1 MSSNV
6 PKVMWTNF
14 ATIAAVIAAAFAKKG
29 LSAAWRISTGK
40 TPPNNPANPDTNL
53 KEAVLWSA
61 VSGMIF
67 AITRMLASRRAASY
81 MRRSTGTPNP
91 PAKSAT

>member
-6 PKVMWTNF
+6 PKVMWSNF

-29 LSAAWRISTGK
+29 LSASWRLATGK
-40 TPPNNPANPDTNL
+40 KPPTNPANPDTDI
-53 KEAVLWSA
+53 KEAVLWAA

-67 AITRMLASRRAASY
+67 AITRMLATRRAASY
-81 MRRSTGTPNP
+81 MRRSKAPT
-91 PAKSAT
+91 A